1 MKYILAVLLI
11 FSAVSVSAQPHIEGT
26 VTLTLKDGLLDC
38 DFALSDLPPLRNYRI
53 LLNHGMNIQY
63 FVSDSGKVLPYD
75 GFYSGKMT
83 GEALEYVLM
92 KTDTDTLRPLPQTFR
107 VKYKGAFPVY
117 GDTLN
122 YFDFKGFIAFNGKT
136 ARATEQSK
144 WYPVIYDVDADRL
157 IDNYTYRITV
167 NSPDSKTV
175 FLNGSPPQQAS
186 PATFQSKTPRALFLF
201 SGNYDYVAAAGN
213 YILNAAVDSGTAL
226 KIFRELDRIKAFQ
239 TAALG
244 RTYQENIYLIAH
256 RPVKPFSWQ
265 SSWGFTIFPS
275 FAYAGVNFKLL
286 LDSTGRMTK
295 DYVGFFSHEL
305 AHYYFGDNMVS
316 GPLQWFWLEST
327 AEYLSLK
334 TAAALTDTGY
344 YNATIRNYAAVLK
357 NKAYKPL
364 AQIQKPGEIDDDYR
378 YVYGPLILLSFEKV
392 FGEKRTYQVLS
403 GLVQKAERE
412 TLTLTVLKQ
421 LALAAKIKEADYD
434 RFYNAYLTSDA
445 AVQNT
450 LQLLAR
456 N

>member
-1 MKYILAVLLI
+1 
-11 FSAVSVSAQPHIEGT
+11 
-26 VTLTLKDGLLDC
+26 
-38 DFALSDLPPLRNYRI
+38 
-53 LLNHGMNIQY
+53 
-63 FVSDSGKVLPYD
+63 
-75 GFYSGKMT
+75 
-83 GEALEYVLM
+83 
-92 KTDTDTLRPLPQTFR
+92 
-107 VKYKGAFPVY
+107 
-117 GDTLN
+117 
-122 YFDFKGFIAFNGKT
+122 
-136 ARATEQSK
+136 
-144 WYPVIYDVDADRL
+144 
-157 IDNYTYRITV
+157 
-167 NSPDSKTV
+167 
-175 FLNGSPPQQAS
+175 
-186 PATFQSKTPRALFLF
+186 
-201 SGNYDYVAAAGN
+201 
-213 YILNAAVDSGTAL
+213 LNAAVDSGTAL

-334 TAAALTDTGY
+334 TATALTDTGY